1 MSNMFNA
8 PIEERTLQSYLKEAR
23 AMVGRW
29 GTPWMMS
36 DEDVITNVA
45 NAIARAEI
53 DFDPTRGCKR
63 VTLRCTYGRRQI
75 WAEVSKRMTIAK
87 RPTHYSLNGDNDRSE
102 GGSRAFEVADNFE
115 PVLETMVKK
124 ERAERMMSQLRSLLD
139 RRRVNPPL
147 TRNQKDC
154 LRMRFFDNMSVAEI
168 AQRKKCTKQ
177 AVDQLLRHGIKN
189 MQRKLISV

>member
-1 MSNMFNA
+1 MSNLFDA
-8 PIEERTLQSYLKEAR
+8 PVEERTLQSYLKEAR

-29 GTPWMMS
+29 GTPWMRS

-87 RPTHYSLNGDNDRSE
+87 RPTHYSVSADDDSGK
-102 GGSRAFEVADNFE
+102 RAFEIAASSE
-115 PVLETMVKK
+115 TVLETMVKK
-124 ERAERMMSQLRSLLD
+124 ERAERMMSQIKSLLD

-154 LRMRFFDNMSVAEI
+154 LRMRFFDNMSVKEI
-168 AQRKKCTKQ
+168 AKHKKCSKQ
-177 AVDQLLRHGIKN
+177 AVDQLIRHGIKN
-189 MQRKLISV
+189 MQGELTNV

>member
-1 MSNMFNA
+1 MTSLFND
-8 PIEERTLQSYLKEAR
+8 PVEKRTLQSYLKEAR

-29 GTPWMMS
+29 GTPWMRS

-53 DFDPTRGCKR
+53 DFDPARGCKR

-87 RPTHYSLNGDNDRSE
+87 RPTHYSLNVDNDRSE

-115 PVLETMVKK
+115 PVLETLIKK
-124 ERAERMMSQLRSLLD
+124 ERVESMVSQLRKILD

-147 TRNQKDC
+147 TRRQKDC
-154 LRMRFFDNMSVAEI
+154 LRMRFFDNMSVVKI
-168 AQRKKCTKQ
+168 AKHKKCTKQ

-189 MQRKLISV
+189 LQGVLVGV

>member
-1 MSNMFNA
+1 
-8 PIEERTLQSYLKEAR
+8 
-23 AMVGRW
+23 MVGRW
-29 GTPWMMS
+29 GTPWMRS

-75 WAEVSKRMTIAK
+75 WAEVSRRMTIAK
-87 RPTHYSLNGDNDRSE
+87 RPTHYSVSADDESGK
-102 GGSRAFEVADNFE
+102 RAFEIADDSE
-115 PVLETMVKK
+115 SVLEAMIKK

-139 RRRVNPPL
+139 RRKVNPPL
-147 TRNQKDC
+147 TRRQKDC
-154 LRMRFFDNMSVAEI
+154 LRMRFFDNMSVSDI
-168 AQRKKCTKQ
+168 AKHKKCTKQ

-189 MQRKLISV
+189 MQGELISV

>member
-1 MSNMFNA
+1 MSNLFDA
-8 PIEERTLQSYLKEAR
+8 PVEERTLQNYLKEAR

-29 GTPWMMS
+29 GSPWMRS

-75 WAEVSKRMTIAK
+75 WAEISKRMTIAK
-87 RPTHYSLNGDNDRSE
+87 RPQHYSMSVDNES
-102 GGSRAFEVADNFE
+102 GKRAFEVEDDSE
-115 PVLETMVKK
+115 PVLETMVKR
-124 ERAERMMSQLRSLLD
+124 ERAERMVSQLRRQLD

-154 LRMRFFDNMSVAEI
+154 LRMRFFDGMSVTEI
-168 AQRKKCTKQ
+168 AEHKKCTKQ
-177 AVDQLLRHGIKN
+177 AVDQLLKHGIKN
-189 MQRKLISV
+189 LQGELVSV

>member
-1 MSNMFNA
+1 MSNLFDA
-8 PIEERTLQSYLKEAR
+8 PVEERTLQSYLKEAR

-29 GTPWMMS
+29 GTPWMRS

-75 WAEVSKRMTIAK
+75 WAEVSRRMTIAK
-87 RPTHYSLNGDNDRSE
+87 RPTHYSVSADDESGK
-102 GGSRAFEVADNFE
+102 RAFEIADDSE
-115 PVLETMVKK
+115 SVLEAMIKK

-154 LRMRFFDNMSVAEI
+154 LRMRFFDNMSVSDI
-168 AQRKKCTKQ
+168 AKHKKCTKQ

-189 MQRKLISV
+189 MQGELISV

>member
-1 MSNMFNA
+1 MPNLFDA
-8 PIEERTLQSYLKEAR
+8 PVEERTLQSYLKEAR

-29 GTPWMMS
+29 GTPWMRS

-45 NAIARAEI
+45 NAIARAEV

-87 RPTHYSLNGDNDRSE
+87 RPTHYSVSADDDSGK
-102 GGSRAFEVADNFE
+102 RAFEIADSSE
-115 PVLETMVKK
+115 TVLETMVKK
-124 ERAERMMSQLRSLLD
+124 ERAERMMSQIKSLLD

-154 LRMRFFDNMSVAEI
+154 LRMRFFDNMSVKEI
-168 AQRKKCTKQ
+168 AKHKKCSKQ
-177 AVDQLLRHGIKN
+177 AVDQLIRHGIKN
-189 MQRKLISV
+189 MQGELTNV